1 MKFCTIFWIVT
12 IGIGLGIL
20 SEAEAQTVG
29 QDSTNRQV
37 VARADSSRNSS
48 GEMILEEIEIRGK
61 VEKPGVII
69 LPKRVEP
76 ELSDVELK
84 RSFKKEVE
92 KGVGEILK
100 PEKELGSV
108 ERIKSIKKT
117 VERKRK

>member
-1 MKFCTIFWIVT
+1 MKFNKVFWIVT

-20 SEAEAQTVG
+20 SKAETQTVT
-29 QDSTNRQV
+29 QDSTSRV
-37 VARADSSRNSS
+37 VARADSSRNST
-48 GEMILEEIEIRGK
+48 GEMILDEIEIKGK

-69 LPKRVEP
+69 IPKRVEP
-76 ELSDVELK
+76 ELGDVELK